1 VHVVVVVGGWVV
13 VVGGW
18 VVVVGGWVVVVGGRV
33 MVVVGGRVVV
43 VVGGRVVV
51 VGEVLVVV
59 ELPAGADVDEACE
72 WEGVD
77 EGGLLGASG
86 PAVFDPANS
95 AVAGPPTTLCELL
108 LVGAWLG
115 PEADPVVPEA
125 DDTGRN
131 SPQSFIFDPAP
142 WLPETLLAP
151 GREAETELPAPP
163 RNTPTPRLMTA
174 PPTTKA
180 VPSRCRRNS
189 PTPREATAATLMA

>member
-1 VHVVVVVGGWVV
+1 MVVVVVGGWVV
-13 VVGGW
+13 VV
-18 VVVVGGWVVVVGGRV
+18 VGGWVVVV
-33 MVVVGGRVVV
+33 VVVGRVVVVVGRVV

-51 VGEVLVVV
+51 VGFEVLVVV
-59 ELPAGADVDEACE
+59 EFPAGADVDGGCE

-77 EGGLLGASG
+77 EGELLGANG

-95 AVAGPPTTLCELL
+95 AVAGPPTTLPEAL

-125 DDTGRN
+125 DDTGRS

-142 WLPETLLAP
+142 WLAETLLVP

-163 RNTPTPRLMTA
+163 ATTPTPRLMTA

-180 VPSRCRRNS
+180 VPRRRRRNS
-189 PTPREATAATLMA
+189 PTPREATAATLVA

>member
-1 VHVVVVVGGWVV
+1 MVVVVVGGWVV
-13 VVGGW
+13 VV
-18 VVVVGGWVVVVGGRV
+18 VGGWVVVV
-33 MVVVGGRVVV
+33 VVVGRVVVVVGRVV

-51 VGEVLVVV
+51 VGFEVLVVV
-59 ELPAGADVDEACE
+59 EFPAGADVDGGCE
-72 WEGVD
+72 LEGVG
-77 EGGLLGASG
+77 EGELLGANG

-95 AVAGPPTTLCELL
+95 AVAGPPTTLCEPL

-125 DDTGRN
+125 DATGRS

-142 WLPETLLAP
+142 WLAETLLVP

-163 RNTPTPRLMTA
+163 ATTPTPRLMTA

-180 VPSRCRRNS
+180 VPRRRRRNS
-189 PTPREATAATLMA
+189 PTPREATAATLVA